1 LLFAAILSTDEK
13 LSNFSSS
20 SSSSSSSDDDD
31 DDIGLGYHL

>member
-20 SSSSSSSDDDD
+20 SSSSDDD

>member
-20 SSSSSSSDDDD
+20 SSSDDDDDD

>member
-20 SSSSSSSDDDD
+20 DDDD

>member
-20 SSSSSSSDDDD
+20 SSDDDDDDDD

>member
-20 SSSSSSSDDDD
+20 SSSDDDDDDD